1 MDVSFE
7 GFRFG
12 LALSVILLVSG
23 IWQRR
28 QHRPQKEKNKNPGM
42 WGFLGANLL
51 LQAIWYTMSAAGMME
66 SKNGIVGM
74 LLWYTLLLYSAF
86 CVNEEES

>member
-1 MDVSFE
+1 
-7 GFRFG
+7 
-12 LALSVILLVSG
+12 
-23 IWQRR
+23 
-28 QHRPQKEKNKNPGM
+28 M